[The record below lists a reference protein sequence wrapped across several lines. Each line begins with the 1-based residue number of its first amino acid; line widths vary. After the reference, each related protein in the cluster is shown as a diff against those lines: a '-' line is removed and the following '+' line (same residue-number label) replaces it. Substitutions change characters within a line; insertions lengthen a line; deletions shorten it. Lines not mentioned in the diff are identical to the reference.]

1 MIKDAVGL
9 YVVAC
14 KDVHNIF
21 LKEKKDG
28 VEQYTQYDHI
38 FVLKKPT
45 LYCIW
50 LYIYICITN
59 LELYISNINT

>member
-28 VEQYTQYDHI
+28 VEQYAQYDHI
-38 FVLKKPT
+38 FVLKKT
-45 LYCIW
+45 YTILYMIY
-50 LYIYICITN
+50 YIYRHYKSGVI
-59 LELYISNINT
+59 YFKH